1 MAKIADARLSQNF
14 TIEADGTARVRFSPS
29 TYGTVWEI
37 TRINVQANS
46 AKEPKVLFYVGNE
59 SQSNLVSTT
68 YGGNLDTDTD
78 PKITLNGG
86 DVLIGVYLDATPGA
100 TGVVT
105 ISYVQGRLWRSTT
118 RSWVAPH

>member
-1 MAKIADARLSQNF
+1 MAKQADARLSANF
-14 TIEADGTARVRFSPS
+14 TIAANGTARVRFSPS
-29 TYGTVWEI
+29 TYGTVWEV

-46 AKEPKVLFYVGNE
+46 AAEPRVLFYVGNE
-59 SQSNLVSTT
+59 SNSNLVSTT

-86 DVLIGVYLDATPGA
+86 DVLIGVYIGGTPGA

-105 ISYVQGRLWRSTT
+105 ISYIQGRLWRSIIL
-118 RSWVAPH
+118 SWVALR